1 MNLKL
6 RDLFFLV
13 IAHAFNP
20 KLISLAINLRLL
32 LLLGFHTMFTGC
44 LWGRARPMTGTPSPS
59 GETGFEVDVWHT
71 HRGL

>member
-20 KLISLAINLRLL
+20 KLISLAFNLRLL
-32 LLLGFHTMFTGC
+32 LLPGFHTMFI
-44 LWGRARPMTGTPSPS
+44 GR
-59 GETGFEVDVWHT
+59 
-71 HRGL
+71 L